1 MEPKEKYKNIES
13 MTIDEKCEYYKIELE
28 KYRIKY
34 SKLNEEYL
42 RLKEDNQKILDNLN
56 NEKKIRMNL
65 EEKVKFIQISNQNK
79 TFIEK
84 SQNIS
89 LFDKLQFDEDDVES
103 DENEEYIIN
112 NTKVNEDLKTINDI
126 NKDFVI
132 VGHDNNQNEIKL
144 NDDINDIKDEENNFN
159 YNINLLINRNDIIDN
174 NIIIEEKI
182 KKNNETIINV
192 NNNDIQDENINKANN
207 ELTLRKENFN
217 NDIINNK
224 IQENKVEEN
233 KIEENIDKNTKKD
246 SNLEEDDEEKLL
258 SKDLIFYRKDSISL
272 RKDIAVNEKKTAKI
286 YSLLKKWRHYIEN
299 LKKGVQYFNKSIS
312 LFNEHLATYNNDND
326 NNVLKEY
333 PFILEQI
340 SILQKCFSSI
350 NIYCSSLIMT
360 IDSSC
365 SIQIND
371 IITNN
376 LHKLSKL
383 RNNLNNKIINF
394 IQIQNKYLNIKKNKK
409 ESKALKGKYY
419 EEYKGIEEMKYKYCC
434 MLNQMIMAIKLKIP
448 EMISLLTYSYIVF
461 FTNIKDE
468 LYESN
473 QIVRKNLEIIL
484 NRVIIK
490 KKIEKKIEEKEK
502 NIVDKL
508 FKNVDKTLKDKEG
521 FLNVK
526 DPEKGK
532 IEKRY
537 VKISNGHLIYY
548 KLIRVNGNEVSNN
561 IYNKKYLNMIDKIDS
576 KESYEICNLLL
587 SNVKKNVKEE
597 GYPFCFEINNVNLKK
612 AYKFQAETEYEMEE
626 WISSITNAIS
636 DQIIGFDGNNN
647 KDNKKINLDNDKKN
661 NSNNNLFSLSKDGL
675 NSNKKII
682 ITNLINENICSDCGA
697 QKPTWLSL
705 NWMTMICI
713 ECSSIHRSLG
723 VHISKIRSLE
733 LDNIIN
739 EYLELLNI
747 IRQTEINS
755 ILEEKISENEKP
767 KFNSIREQKE
777 FFIINKYSKKKYI
790 NKQIYEK
797 EQNEVI
803 NEIFKSIEKNDLFNI
818 FKLVKL
824 NSIDINELYTT
835 NEDEKIGF
843 IHYCVKFDKINCLKL
858 FYILGGD
865 INLLD
870 SKGQK
875 AINLANKNEQ
885 KNIVNYL
892 AEKEN
897 EKIK

>member
-1 MEPKEKYKNIES
+1 M
-13 MTIDEKCEYYKIELE
+13 
-28 KYRIKY
+28 
-34 SKLNEEYL
+34 
-42 RLKEDNQKILDNLN
+42 
-56 NEKKIRMNL
+56 
-65 EEKVKFIQISNQNK
+65 
-79 TFIEK
+79 
-84 SQNIS
+84 
-89 LFDKLQFDEDDVES
+89 
-103 DENEEYIIN
+103 
-112 NTKVNEDLKTINDI
+112 
-126 NKDFVI
+126 
-132 VGHDNNQNEIKL
+132 
-144 NDDINDIKDEENNFN
+144 
-159 YNINLLINRNDIIDN
+159 
-174 NIIIEEKI
+174 
-182 KKNNETIINV
+182 
-192 NNNDIQDENINKANN
+192 
-207 ELTLRKENFN
+207 
-217 NDIINNK
+217 
-224 IQENKVEEN
+224 
-233 KIEENIDKNTKKD
+233 
-246 SNLEEDDEEKLL
+246 
-258 SKDLIFYRKDSISL
+258 
-272 RKDIAVNEKKTAKI
+272 
-286 YSLLKKWRHYIEN
+286 
-299 LKKGVQYFNKSIS
+299 
-312 LFNEHLATYNNDND
+312 
-326 NNVLKEY
+326 
-333 PFILEQI
+333 
-340 SILQKCFSSI
+340 
-350 NIYCSSLIMT
+350 
-360 IDSSC
+360 
-365 SIQIND
+365 
-371 IITNN
+371 
-376 LHKLSKL
+376 
-383 RNNLNNKIINF
+383 
-394 IQIQNKYLNIKKNKK
+394 
-409 ESKALKGKYY
+409 
-419 EEYKGIEEMKYKYCC
+419 
-434 MLNQMIMAIKLKIP
+434 
-448 EMISLLTYSYIVF
+448 
-461 FTNIKDE
+461 
-468 LYESN
+468 
-473 QIVRKNLEIIL
+473 
-484 NRVIIK
+484 
-490 KKIEKKIEEKEK
+490 
-502 NIVDKL
+502 
-508 FKNVDKTLKDKEG
+508 
-521 FLNVK
+521 K

-532 IEKRY
+532 IERRY

-647 KDNKKINLDNDKKN
+647 KGNKKINLDNDKKN
-661 NSNNNLFSLSKDGL
+661 NSNNNLFLLSKDGL
-675 NSNKKII
+675 NSNKKKL

-755 ILEEKISENEKP
+755 ILEEKISGNEKP
-767 KFNSIREQKE
+767 KFNSTREQKE

-797 EQNEVI
+797 EQNEII

-824 NSIDINELYTT
+824 NSIDINELYTI

-885 KNIVNYL
+885 KNIAKYL